1 MTNPAPS
8 PELLARLVCP
18 VTKGPVHYDP
28 ASNSIISVNAGLAF
42 PVRDG
47 IPVMLPEQATRLD
60 AGQATRG

>member
-1 MTNPAPS
+1 MTHTSPS

-28 ASNSIISVNAGLAF
+28 ASNSIISPRAGLAF

-47 IPVMLPEQATRLD
+47 IPVMLPEQATKLKD
-60 AGQATRG
+60 

>member
-28 ASNSIISVNAGLAF
+28 ASNSIISPEAGLAF

-47 IPVMLPEQATRLD
+47 IPVMLPEQAVTLE
-60 AGQATRG
+60 G